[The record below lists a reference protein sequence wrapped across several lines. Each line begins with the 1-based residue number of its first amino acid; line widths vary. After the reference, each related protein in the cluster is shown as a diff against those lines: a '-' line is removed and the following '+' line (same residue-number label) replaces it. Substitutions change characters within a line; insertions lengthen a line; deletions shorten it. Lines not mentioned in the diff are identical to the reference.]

1 MSGYFSILPVGL
13 RGRLFLCLFSLAVLV
28 VPACQPAAE
37 TPTDEV
43 LATMDSVLSELGG
56 TATTDLSR
64 PQRWRMISSIG
75 AGLPPANFDPDE
87 LPEPLSRGAGLMRAY
102 CVQCHEIPTPRMHSA
117 ADWPILMRRMMLRA
131 TTLHEHMGGPLTTE
145 LVGDIRMSGLA
156 STFVPSPED
165 RDTLIAYLQRNALQ
179 VVQPGELGDDPEAR
193 FYAEKCSICHG
204 IPSPAAHADW
214 GPVLDRMQ
222 VDMALQDVAPL
233 EDSELE
239 RIAAFLADR

>member
-1 MSGYFSILPVGL
+1 MK
-13 RGRLFLCLFSLAVLV
+13 
-28 VPACQPAAE
+28 
-37 TPTDEV
+37 
-43 LATMDSVLSELGG
+43 
-56 TATTDLSR
+56 
-64 PQRWRMISSIG
+64 
-75 AGLPPANFDPDE
+75 
-87 LPEPLSRGAGLMRAY
+87 AY

-179 VVQPGELGDDPEAR
+179 VVQPGDLGDDPEAR

-233 EDSELE
+233 EDADLE